1 MSATDRQTDR
11 YREKERK
18 KVLRWIQV
26 QSMFVK
32 KKEKKSSFT
41 GCSEEKESEVS
52 MNKKTPLR

>member
-32 KKEKKSSFT
+32 KKRKKKF
-41 GCSEEKESEVS
+41 
-52 MNKKTPLR
+52 LYRLL